1 MYCDKGVYGHLN
13 SITAAVYIMILQQ
26 HYNANRPTEVLLE
39 SFLYWEMTEVKIHLS
54 VSSLGPKV
62 IMFLPGKH

>member
-39 SFLYWEMTEVKIHLS
+39 SFLYWEMTEVKIH
-54 VSSLGPKV
+54 
-62 IMFLPGKH
+62 